1 MTEIFS
7 SWQRIWVVSVTLMVL
22 AGADSA
28 SAGRFVSITET
39 ATFSRGEG
47 EVVQAT
53 AFSSFTGGPHRENAL
68 ELQVGVEYGL
78 LHRFQVGFAL
88 PNVATVWT
96 QNEKT
101 TKVGGTAMWGLF
113 NLIDPESAGWGLSF
127 AAIYG
132 QGDDDRSGEL
142 ALLAEKPLG
151 DWIIVY
157 NGVFGRSWARIE
169 EFGETDAMFHGLGAS
184 YQVSGSVFLG
194 IEAHWHMENSD
205 GSSWETAGRHLGPNL
220 SVETGP
226 LWITAA
232 AHFAFGPGDNNPEKV
247 FQTQVGLPF

>member
-1 MTEIFS
+1 
-7 SWQRIWVVSVTLMVL
+7 
-22 AGADSA
+22 
-28 SAGRFVSITET
+28 
-39 ATFSRGEG
+39 
-47 EVVQAT
+47 VVQAT

-78 LHRFQVGFAL
+78 LHRLQVGFAL

-132 QGDDDRSGEL
+132 QGDDDRAGEL
-142 ALLAEKPLG
+142 VLLAEKPLG

-157 NGVFGRSWARIE
+157 NGVFGRSWARVE

-205 GSSWETAGRHLGPNL
+205 GSSWETTGRHLRPQPVGGNGTAVDHCSGSFRYRIRRQQPGKGIPDPRGASL
-220 SVETGP
+220 LTGP
-226 LWITAA
+226 TGC
-232 AHFAFGPGDNNPEKV
+232 HD
-247 FQTQVGLPF
+247 